1 MDISTNSIFELLEN
15 TNRSVFLTGK
25 AGTGKTTFLNDFTK
39 RTSKKYI
46 VVAPTGIAAINANGV
61 TIHSMFGL
69 PLRTFVPTTERV
81 DANLANNI
89 PDFRKH
95 MKFRSEKIKLLREI
109 DIVIIDEVSMLR
121 ADVLDMV
128 DMVLRNVRRNEKPF
142 GGVQMLF
149 IGDLYQ
155 LPPVVREE
163 SILNKYYP
171 SIFFFNS
178 IAIKKISLISVELTK
193 VHRQKDEKFLKI
205 LDDIREGN
213 HYKIDFDELNRRY
226 QPDFNPK
233 DKSYVYLTSHNNIAQ
248 EINHQKLDEL
258 KGESYT
264 YRALIKGNFPE
275 NQYPNDEKIEL
286 KVGTQIMFIRN
297 DASSERRYYNG
308 KLAKVTKLS
317 ERGIWVQIEGENKD
331 YQLKLETWEHKKYS
345 LDDDKNVVEK
355 VLGSFTQYP
364 ICLAWAVTI
373 HKSQGLTFDRLIIDA
388 GKSFT
393 TGQVYVAL
401 SRCRTLE
408 GIVLKSRI
416 NPSVIFPN
424 YQVDDF
430 QCNTNIDNQ
439 QMSEILEA
447 EKYDYAIK
455 KVLSRLYPLWISESL
470 ENWYSQ
476 AISISELNILEV
488 KMMYNL
494 TSQSIKELIKIYN
507 KLENFIIQKNQK
519 LTRREAS
526 WKEIE
531 TKLKGAV
538 NFFYKEINDK
548 IFVNLNEMYEKY
560 QYDDTLEDYNEN
572 FRLFITDLKDYFRD
586 LREITLLGKLLFGD
600 I

>member
-1 MDISTNSIFELLEN
+1 
-15 TNRSVFLTGK
+15 
-25 AGTGKTTFLNDFTK
+25 
-39 RTSKKYI
+39 
-46 VVAPTGIAAINANGV
+46 
-61 TIHSMFGL
+61 MFGL

-89 PDFRKH
+89 PDFRKY

-213 HYKIDFDELNRRY
+213 QYKIDFDELNRRY

-388 GKSFT
+388 RKSFT
-393 TGQVYVAL
+393 AGQVYVAL

-424 YQVDDF
+424 YQVYDF

-494 TSQSIKELIKIYN
+494 TSPSIKELIKIYN
-507 KLENFIIQKNQK
+507 KLENFIIQKNHK
-519 LTRREAS
+519 LTRGEVS